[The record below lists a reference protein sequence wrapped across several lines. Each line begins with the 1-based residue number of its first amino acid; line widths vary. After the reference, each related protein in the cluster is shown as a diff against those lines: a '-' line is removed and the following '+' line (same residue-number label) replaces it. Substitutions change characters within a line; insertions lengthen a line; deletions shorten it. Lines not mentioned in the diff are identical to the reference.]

1 MKKSFILTFF
11 LAFYLFQGI
20 AQNKFNWNNPESKTL
35 LLEKLGTHQRYAYRP
50 GDVIKLKTKNSEFMN
65 SYLWEIND
73 SSISVGQNRPLLLRK
88 IESVF
93 PQFSFPKK
101 FGMYMF
107 IAGVAYF
114 TVISFNH
121 LINNEIVF
129 TKDVFIVPT
138 ALFGAGLISVS
149 LSQKRCKIG
158 DRWKLKVLEIRIL

>member
-1 MKKSFILTFF
+1 
-11 LAFYLFQGI
+11 
-20 AQNKFNWNNPESKTL
+20 
-35 LLEKLGTHQRYAYRP
+35 
-50 GDVIKLKTKNSEFMN
+50 
-65 SYLWEIND
+65 
-73 SSISVGQNRPLLLRK
+73 
-88 IESVF
+88 
-93 PQFSFPKK
+93 
-101 FGMYMF
+101 MF